1 MTNTP
6 HPKKLVDVDGLQAE
20 VRAFAEARDWT
31 QFHSPKNL
39 AMALTGEV
47 GELVEIFQWMT
58 EAESHG
64 TNEDPSLAR
73 SVQEELADVLIY
85 LVRLADVL
93 GVDLDSAVRS
103 KLALNA
109 RRYPPDKAR
118 GHNRKYTS
126 F

>member
-1 MTNTP
+1 MSNDL
-6 HPKKLVDVDGLQAE
+6 HPKKLVDVDGLKRA
-20 VRAFAEARDWT
+20 VRAFVEARDWS

-58 EAESHG
+58 ESESREVSGNPGVAQSIH
-64 TNEDPSLAR
+64 
-73 SVQEELADVLIY
+73 EELADVLIY

-93 GVDLDSAVRS
+93 DVDLDAAVRS

-109 RRYPPDKAR
+109 SRYPPEKAR

-126 F
+126 L